1 LAKLT
6 PEEANVIHQLQKRIK
21 HVIYLVKENRT
32 YDQVLGDLDRGNGDP
47 TLVDFGQEITPNY
60 HAIAK
65 QFVDLDNFYNT
76 GDVSGD
82 GHAWSFAGREND
94 LSTISIPQNYS
105 SRGPAY
111 DTEGQNR
118 DINVG
123 FATQKERQ
131 KFNPINPS
139 DPDILPGTADVGAL
153 DGPGDEDIQKGYIW
167 DAVTRA
173 GKTFRNY
180 GYHCDQAEYFLPN
193 GQATPLERDPFSKK
207 LRVAFPSRVALI
219 DGRTV
224 CEARR
229 RDIGEVHH
237 DQHASND

>member
-131 KFNPINPS
+131 NSTRSIQAIRIFCQVQPMLVRSMVPATKTSRKVIS
-139 DPDILPGTADVGAL
+139 GT
-153 DGPGDEDIQKGYIW
+153 P
-167 DAVTRA
+167 
-173 GKTFRNY
+173 
-180 GYHCDQAEYFLPN
+180 
-193 GQATPLERDPFSKK
+193 
-207 LRVAFPSRVALI
+207 
-219 DGRTV
+219 
-224 CEARR
+224 
-229 RDIGEVHH
+229 
-237 DQHASND
+237 